1 MSRAAPPSGTNTRA
15 AVDRCSC
22 FLLVLRQRGGCEAKR
37 STPGFISQ
45 QRTGWLTNNSPYA
58 VPSSPTH
65 LAHGRTI
72 PDFAREADFL
82 RLLPR
87 GADIDPND
95 PRHGN
100 LMRLRG
106 LLSTLDLD
114 RRESSVVARGPRAGS
129 GLGPTRRPAS
139 ARGGAGAGAG
149 NEGAEDGGEEEDT
162 GVFRASQE
170 QQALVFAGKRIASGL
185 PGGAGRADVGGG
197 RGEFRTF
204 AFNNHR
210 R

>member
-1 MSRAAPPSGTNTRA
+1 MVGVRRKASFHNNAPADKLTLATPSP
-15 AVDRCSC
+15 C
-22 FLLVLRQRGGCEAKR
+22 L
-37 STPGFISQ
+37 
-45 QRTGWLTNNSPYA
+45 QRTS
-58 VPSSPTH
+58 
-65 LAHGRTI
+65 HGRTI

-139 ARGGAGAGAG
+139 ARRAGAGAG

-162 GVFRASQE
+162 GIFRASQE

-185 PGGAGRADVGGG
+185 TGGVGRADVGGG
-197 RGEFRTF
+197 RGGIRTF